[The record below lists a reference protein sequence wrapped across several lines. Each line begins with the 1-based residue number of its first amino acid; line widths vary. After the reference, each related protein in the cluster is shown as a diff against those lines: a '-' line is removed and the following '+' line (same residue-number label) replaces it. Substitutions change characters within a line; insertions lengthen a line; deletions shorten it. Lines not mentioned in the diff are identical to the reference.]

1 MSDMVLKVQCPNN
14 SEECSVVGGEIMES
28 MLLLGDNE
36 QTMQCLSC
44 GFGSSNKMKSDN
56 YQPNE
61 FKDIC
66 KQVKN
71 RWWAPSTFTTE
82 NYNVIPVEDE
92 KLKWKIIPNS
102 DKTTEVIVPSFAD
115 AFKMVEKMENLIG
128 EQIQQSEDN

>member
-1 MSDMVLKVQCPNN
+1 MVLKVQCPNN

-66 KQVKN
+66 KARVPIIRAFSYFVKN
-71 RWWAPSTFTTE
+71 GF
-82 NYNVIPVEDE
+82 VFFDF
-92 KLKWKIIPNS
+92 L
-102 DKTTEVIVPSFAD
+102 
-115 AFKMVEKMENLIG
+115 
-128 EQIQQSEDN
+128 

>member
-56 YQPNE
+56 YEPSE

-66 KQVKN
+66 KRVKD
-71 RWWAPSTFTTE
+71 RWWAPSIFTTE
-82 NYNVIPVEDE
+82 NYNVIPVEGDD
-92 KLKWKIIPNS
+92 LKWKIIPNS
-102 DKTTEVIVPSFAD
+102 DKTTEVVVPSFSD

-128 EQIQQSEDN
+128 QQIQQSEDN